1 METTRRRRVPCQRRK
16 ISLFIA
22 RVVKTNLIEKIS
34 SFSLHAFLKNARF
47 HANTLK
53 KIRFLK
59 MSPPPSITSSN
70 IAEAYAKW
78 DKYVENVDSED
89 EDERLRQENIDQH
102 ETYRKWQWEQK
113 QQQKFDPMQAK
124 RVNWENMGGNNSE
137 NRIKERMKAKE
148 KNFFKQKTLTE
159 YSWADFETYLVV
171 YVKLDIVDNVK
182 LIEELAFVPSDKREA
197 FMEKR
202 FDVEFRKFSFDC
214 VVDLSSEFALFA
226 VSELAKE
233 IVPERSSVML
243 QQNGM
248 MTFTLQ
254 KFTRERWMHLR
265 RGEKGSSE

>member
-1 METTRRRRVPCQRRK
+1 
-16 ISLFIA
+16 
-22 RVVKTNLIEKIS
+22 
-34 SFSLHAFLKNARF
+34 
-47 HANTLK
+47 
-53 KIRFLK
+53 

-78 DKYVENVDSED
+78 DKYVEDVDSED

-137 NRIKERMKAKE
+137 N
-148 KNFFKQKTLTE
+148 
-159 YSWADFETYLVV
+159 
-171 YVKLDIVDNVK
+171 
-182 LIEELAFVPSDKREA
+182 KREA
-197 FMEKR
+197 FMKKR
-202 FDVEFRKFSFDC
+202 FDVEFWKFSFDC

-233 IVPERSSVML
+233 IVPEKSSVML

>member
-1 METTRRRRVPCQRRK
+1 
-16 ISLFIA
+16 
-22 RVVKTNLIEKIS
+22 
-34 SFSLHAFLKNARF
+34 
-47 HANTLK
+47 
-53 KIRFLK
+53 

-78 DKYVENVDSED
+78 DKYVEDVDSED

-233 IVPERSSVML
+233 IVPEKSSVML

-254 KFTRERWMHLR
+254 KYTRERWMHLR
-265 RGEKGSSE
+265 RGEKEAASKRSVTK